1 MCEGC
6 VHSFRFGCN
15 VIHPVTFLAAAPVSF
30 KKELENQVSAEG
42 GEASLSCETT
52 SSDCK
57 VTWRRNS
64 TILTHGK
71 KYTMQQRDATHILII
86 HKLVKEDSGEYTCVT
101 GDKKSTATLTV
112 KGKTS
117 TMFTSSSLI
126 LEVWISPW
134 LFVFILVLNWE
145 TLEYIFYVKF
155 GSFIHQFSLVA
166 GLANEDTIWEN
177 SESIYSWLNTS
188 DRITVKDLENPNPQP
203 SFKEKTRKASY
214 F

>member
-1 MCEGC
+1 M
-6 VHSFRFGCN
+6 
-15 VIHPVTFLAAAPVSF
+15 
-30 KKELENQVSAEG
+30 SAEG

-126 LEVWISPW
+126 LEV
-134 LFVFILVLNWE
+134 
-145 TLEYIFYVKF
+145 
-155 GSFIHQFSLVA
+155 
-166 GLANEDTIWEN
+166 
-177 SESIYSWLNTS
+177 
-188 DRITVKDLENPNPQP
+188 
-203 SFKEKTRKASY
+203 
-214 F
+214 